1 MIKQNATQRKSFW
14 EEVIKKVKDSSL
26 DSIVEITIT
35 NTIIESSYRYVDVK
49 YKGDSSLLQDRNV
62 LIQLNVACELGKVR
76 AIPKLNVVF
85 IDGED
90 VSRRDT
96 IYSTLKKELPQY
108 HYERTHTNQ
117 DGLSKIIVR
126 RKKDSTR
133 SFNFK
138 DEAEILVNILKDV
151 FEVL

>member
-1 MIKQNATQRKSFW
+1 MIKQDAAQRRRFW

-26 DSIVEITIT
+26 DSIVDINIT

-62 LIQLNVACELGKVR
+62 LIQLNVACESGKVR
-76 AIPKLNVVF
+76 AVPKLNVVF

-90 VSRRDT
+90 VSRRDA

-108 HYERTHTNQ
+108 HYESTHTNQ

-151 FEVL
+151 VEVL